1 RSHSSRRLRS
11 SAISSW
17 RRWASRS
24 ASLSIIGARSSIAWL
39 VLTLRFRAAS
49 LAPLVGLCKR
59 LLPFQPAAHPIPE
72 RFHLFA
78 DPGLRV
84 AEAGSIQRKF
94 LGLDLDVLEHVLLD
108 LVEEAVHLVGTDRT
122 ERSLEDLVDKR
133 FERQRSFQRPIEVQV
148 VKTAHRRPPSN

>member
-1 RSHSSRRLRS
+1 SLSVSFFFQAEDGIRDFHVTGVQTCALP
-11 SAISSW
+11 IS
-17 RRWASRS
+17 SRS

-94 LGLDLDVLEHVLLD
+94 LGLDLDVMEHVLL
-108 LVEEAVHLVGTDRT
+108 A
-122 ERSLEDLVDKR
+122 
-133 FERQRSFQRPIEVQV
+133 
-148 VKTAHRRPPSN
+148 